1 MGDSPQTVYAQVF
14 GRLEAFEPEGENI
27 TTYLERVELYFAA
40 NNIADDK
47 QTSVLLTVIGTK
59 NYGIIKSLVAP
70 VQPKDKT
77 YTELEAVLK
86 AHFQPKPLLIAERFR
101 FYQRNQAAG
110 ESVLDYVA
118 ELRRLAISCD
128 FGEFLDQ
135 ALRDRFVCGLRTE
148 STQKR
153 LLTERDL
160 TLAKAVELASGMETA
175 AADARELKRPG
186 NNVTNNHVYHTPIT
200 KTYHTPV
207 TKDCHTA
214 AVTKNCHRCGRSD
227 HDGSVCRFKQV
238 KCHRCGKTG
247 HIAPVCR
254 SGSKGHP
261 PFNKGFHKGSYNNKS
276 SHKSKLTHHVD
287 TSEPESKKEI
297 ELPIYTYT
305 VNNLPT
311 KPIRV
316 DVKVAGK
323 LLSMEVDTGAAVS
336 ILSESEFR
344 KKFPRGKLKP
354 SSMLLSTYTK
364 EPMKVIGKFSAEVH
378 YQKQGP
384 FNLDLIIVSGD
395 GPCLLGRSWLEC
407 ISLDWSSIA
416 AIIHNTSLQRV
427 LEENRDVFA
436 EELGTIRPF
445 LAKLAV
451 LKDARP
457 KFHRARP
464 IPFALKSRVEEALD
478 RLEADDV
485 LEKVSHS
492 EWAAPIVAVP
502 KRDGS
507 IRVCGDYK
515 VTVNPVLEVDQYP
528 LPRPEDLFA
537 TLAGG
542 KKFTTLDLS
551 HAYNQLTLDPE
562 SQKYVVVNTHRG
574 LYRYKRLP
582 FGIASAPA
590 QFQRVMDQI
599 LQGMN
604 HVTCYLDDILITG
617 STIDEHL
624 SNLTEVLRRLKEHGV
639 RLKREKCQFLR
650 DSVEYLGHLID
661 ADGLHTTDSKLKAIN
676 EAPSPTNTQE
686 LRAFLGLLN
695 YYGRFIPNRA
705 TLSQPLNTLLCKD
718 HHWRWTERCERAFQQ
733 LKKTLVSSSFLTH
746 YNPNL
751 PLKLAG
757 DASAYGVGAVIS
769 HTMDDG
775 TEQPI
780 AFGSRTLS
788 KSEQNYSQIEKEA
801 LSLIYGVRKFHSY
814 LLGRK
819 FTLVT
824 DHKPLTYILG
834 PKRGIPP
841 LAAARLQRWA
851 LILAAYN
858 YNIEYRPTG
867 AHANADSLSKLP
879 LKSERSRVTL
889 DEPAVFNV
897 SQLESLPV
905 TAKQLQAA
913 TRTDP
918 TLSKVLRCMR
928 EGWPKQSSKELHP
941 YWSRRL
947 ELTVEGGCILWGI
960 RAIVPQKLRERLLK
974 ELHRDHPGISRMK
987 MVARSYIWWPGLDQA
1002 IEDLVKSCVSCQSVK
1017 HAPSVAPLQPWIW
1030 PNQPWKRVHLDF
1042 AGPFQGAM
1050 FLLAVDAHSKWPEV
1064 HIMKDTTTTKTI
1076 DVLRNIF
1083 SSYGIP
1089 EQLVTDNGPQFIS
1102 DDFAMFVR
1110 MNGIKHIRCA
1120 PYHPAT
1126 NGLVERFVQSLK
1138 AALKASLNSGLP
1150 LHRRVLNFLFT
1161 YRSTP
1166 HTTTGVSPS
1175 SLFLH
1180 RRIRTRL
1187 DLLHPNSESQVLAKQ
1202 AQQKSQHDRRA
1213 QHREFFVGQTVMAR
1227 NLRPGPDWV
1236 PTVVVERLGPL
1247 TYLVE
1252 TSNKLLWKRHLDL
1265 LRELS
1270 MRNSNTEP
1278 QEDTSPNDLEPEV
1291 CSTPTVAIQP
1301 GEPAT
1306 QATTPGNEF
1315 ATTEETPE
1323 LPTVPSRMSQPIPVE
1338 AAGTATEATA
1348 PTEHRYPTRNRQPPD
1363 RLGW

>member
-1 MGDSPQTVYAQVF
+1 M
-14 GRLEAFEPEGENI
+14 
-27 TTYLERVELYFAA
+27 
-40 NNIADDK
+40 
-47 QTSVLLTVIGTK
+47 
-59 NYGIIKSLVAP
+59 
-70 VQPKDKT
+70 
-77 YTELEAVLK
+77 
-86 AHFQPKPLLIAERFR
+86 
-101 FYQRNQAAG
+101 
-110 ESVLDYVA
+110 
-118 ELRRLAISCD
+118 
-128 FGEFLDQ
+128 
-135 ALRDRFVCGLRTE
+135 
-148 STQKR
+148 
-153 LLTERDL
+153 
-160 TLAKAVELASGMETA
+160 
-175 AADARELKRPG
+175 
-186 NNVTNNHVYHTPIT
+186 
-200 KTYHTPV
+200 
-207 TKDCHTA
+207 
-214 AVTKNCHRCGRSD
+214 
-227 HDGSVCRFKQV
+227 
-238 KCHRCGKTG
+238 
-247 HIAPVCR
+247 
-254 SGSKGHP
+254 
-261 PFNKGFHKGSYNNKS
+261 
-276 SHKSKLTHHVD
+276 
-287 TSEPESKKEI
+287 
-297 ELPIYTYT
+297 
-305 VNNLPT
+305 
-311 KPIRV
+311 
-316 DVKVAGK
+316 
-323 LLSMEVDTGAAVS
+323 
-336 ILSESEFR
+336 
-344 KKFPRGKLKP
+344 
-354 SSMLLSTYTK
+354 
-364 EPMKVIGKFSAEVH
+364 
-378 YQKQGP
+378 
-384 FNLDLIIVSGD
+384 
-395 GPCLLGRSWLEC
+395 
-407 ISLDWSSIA
+407 
-416 AIIHNTSLQRV
+416 
-427 LEENRDVFA
+427 
-436 EELGTIRPF
+436 
-445 LAKLAV
+445 
-451 LKDARP
+451 
-457 KFHRARP
+457 
-464 IPFALKSRVEEALD
+464 
-478 RLEADDV
+478 
-485 LEKVSHS
+485 
-492 EWAAPIVAVP
+492 
-502 KRDGS
+502 
-507 IRVCGDYK
+507 
-515 VTVNPVLEVDQYP
+515 NPVLEVDQYP

-551 HAYNQLTLDPE
+551 HAYNQLTLDPK

-617 STIDEHL
+617 STVDEHL

-751 PLKLAG
+751 PLKFAG

-801 LSLIYGVRKFHSY
+801 LSLIFGVRKFHSY

-824 DHKPLTYILG
+824 DHKPLTYILR

-867 AHANADSLSKLP
+867 AHANADSLSRLP

-897 SQLESLPV
+897 SQPESLPV

-1017 HAPSVAPLQPWIW
+1017 HSPSVAPLQPWIW

-1126 NGLVERFVQSLK
+1126 NGLVECFVQSLK

-1187 DLLHPNSESQVLAKQ
+1187 DLLHPNIESQVLAKQ

-1227 NLRPGPDWV
+1227 NLRPGPDRV
-1236 PTVVVERLGPL
+1236 PTVVVERLGSL

-1252 TSNKLLWKRHLDL
+1252 TSNKLLWKRHIDL

-1306 QATTPGNEF
+1306 QATTPGNEL

-1348 PTEHRYPTRNRQPPD
+1348 PTNIGTQLEIDNLQTD
-1363 RLGW
+1363 

>member
-1 MGDSPQTVYAQVF
+1 M
-14 GRLEAFEPEGENI
+14 
-27 TTYLERVELYFAA
+27 
-40 NNIADDK
+40 
-47 QTSVLLTVIGTK
+47 
-59 NYGIIKSLVAP
+59 
-70 VQPKDKT
+70 
-77 YTELEAVLK
+77 
-86 AHFQPKPLLIAERFR
+86 
-101 FYQRNQAAG
+101 
-110 ESVLDYVA
+110 
-118 ELRRLAISCD
+118 
-128 FGEFLDQ
+128 
-135 ALRDRFVCGLRTE
+135 
-148 STQKR
+148 
-153 LLTERDL
+153 
-160 TLAKAVELASGMETA
+160 
-175 AADARELKRPG
+175 
-186 NNVTNNHVYHTPIT
+186 
-200 KTYHTPV
+200 
-207 TKDCHTA
+207 
-214 AVTKNCHRCGRSD
+214 
-227 HDGSVCRFKQV
+227 
-238 KCHRCGKTG
+238 
-247 HIAPVCR
+247 
-254 SGSKGHP
+254 
-261 PFNKGFHKGSYNNKS
+261 
-276 SHKSKLTHHVD
+276 
-287 TSEPESKKEI
+287 
-297 ELPIYTYT
+297 
-305 VNNLPT
+305 
-311 KPIRV
+311 
-316 DVKVAGK
+316 
-323 LLSMEVDTGAAVS
+323 
-336 ILSESEFR
+336 
-344 KKFPRGKLKP
+344 
-354 SSMLLSTYTK
+354 
-364 EPMKVIGKFSAEVH
+364 
-378 YQKQGP
+378 
-384 FNLDLIIVSGD
+384 
-395 GPCLLGRSWLEC
+395 
-407 ISLDWSSIA
+407 
-416 AIIHNTSLQRV
+416 
-427 LEENRDVFA
+427 
-436 EELGTIRPF
+436 
-445 LAKLAV
+445 
-451 LKDARP
+451 
-457 KFHRARP
+457 
-464 IPFALKSRVEEALD
+464 
-478 RLEADDV
+478 
-485 LEKVSHS
+485 
-492 EWAAPIVAVP
+492 
-502 KRDGS
+502 
-507 IRVCGDYK
+507 
-515 VTVNPVLEVDQYP
+515 DQYP

-661 ADGLHTTDSKLKAIN
+661 ADGTDSKLKAIN

-705 TLSQPLNTLLCKD
+705 ILSQPLNTLLCKD

-757 DASAYGVGAVIS
+757 DASAYEVGAVIS

-801 LSLIYGVRKFHSY
+801 LSLIYGVLKFHSY

-851 LILAAYN
+851 LILAA
-858 YNIEYRPTG
+858 
-867 AHANADSLSKLP
+867 
-879 LKSERSRVTL
+879 ERSRVTL

-1050 FLLAVDAHSKWPEV
+1050 LLLAVDAHSKWPEV

-1083 SSYGIP
+1083 I
-1089 EQLVTDNGPQFIS
+1089 
-1102 DDFAMFVR
+1102 
-1110 MNGIKHIRCA
+1110 
-1120 PYHPAT
+1120 
-1126 NGLVERFVQSLK
+1126 
-1138 AALKASLNSGLP
+1138 
-1150 LHRRVLNFLFT
+1150 
-1161 YRSTP
+1161 
-1166 HTTTGVSPS
+1166 
-1175 SLFLH
+1175 
-1180 RRIRTRL
+1180 
-1187 DLLHPNSESQVLAKQ
+1187 
-1202 AQQKSQHDRRA
+1202 
-1213 QHREFFVGQTVMAR
+1213 
-1227 NLRPGPDWV
+1227 W
-1236 PTVVVERLGPL
+1236 
-1247 TYLVE
+1247 
-1252 TSNKLLWKRHLDL
+1252 
-1265 LRELS
+1265 
-1270 MRNSNTEP
+1270 
-1278 QEDTSPNDLEPEV
+1278 DT
-1291 CSTPTVAIQP
+1291 
-1301 GEPAT
+1301 
-1306 QATTPGNEF
+1306 
-1315 ATTEETPE
+1315 
-1323 LPTVPSRMSQPIPVE
+1323 
-1338 AAGTATEATA
+1338 
-1348 PTEHRYPTRNRQPPD
+1348 
-1363 RLGW
+1363 

>member
-1 MGDSPQTVYAQVF
+1 M
-14 GRLEAFEPEGENI
+14 
-27 TTYLERVELYFAA
+27 
-40 NNIADDK
+40 
-47 QTSVLLTVIGTK
+47 
-59 NYGIIKSLVAP
+59 
-70 VQPKDKT
+70 
-77 YTELEAVLK
+77 
-86 AHFQPKPLLIAERFR
+86 
-101 FYQRNQAAG
+101 
-110 ESVLDYVA
+110 
-118 ELRRLAISCD
+118 
-128 FGEFLDQ
+128 
-135 ALRDRFVCGLRTE
+135 
-148 STQKR
+148 
-153 LLTERDL
+153 
-160 TLAKAVELASGMETA
+160 
-175 AADARELKRPG
+175 
-186 NNVTNNHVYHTPIT
+186 
-200 KTYHTPV
+200 
-207 TKDCHTA
+207 
-214 AVTKNCHRCGRSD
+214 
-227 HDGSVCRFKQV
+227 
-238 KCHRCGKTG
+238 
-247 HIAPVCR
+247 
-254 SGSKGHP
+254 
-261 PFNKGFHKGSYNNKS
+261 
-276 SHKSKLTHHVD
+276 
-287 TSEPESKKEI
+287 
-297 ELPIYTYT
+297 
-305 VNNLPT
+305 
-311 KPIRV
+311 
-316 DVKVAGK
+316 
-323 LLSMEVDTGAAVS
+323 
-336 ILSESEFR
+336 
-344 KKFPRGKLKP
+344 
-354 SSMLLSTYTK
+354 
-364 EPMKVIGKFSAEVH
+364 
-378 YQKQGP
+378 
-384 FNLDLIIVSGD
+384 
-395 GPCLLGRSWLEC
+395 
-407 ISLDWSSIA
+407 
-416 AIIHNTSLQRV
+416 
-427 LEENRDVFA
+427 
-436 EELGTIRPF
+436 
-445 LAKLAV
+445 
-451 LKDARP
+451 
-457 KFHRARP
+457 
-464 IPFALKSRVEEALD
+464 
-478 RLEADDV
+478 
-485 LEKVSHS
+485 
-492 EWAAPIVAVP
+492 
-502 KRDGS
+502 
-507 IRVCGDYK
+507 
-515 VTVNPVLEVDQYP
+515 
-528 LPRPEDLFA
+528 
-537 TLAGG
+537 
-542 KKFTTLDLS
+542 
-551 HAYNQLTLDPE
+551 
-562 SQKYVVVNTHRG
+562 
-574 LYRYKRLP
+574 
-582 FGIASAPA
+582 
-590 QFQRVMDQI
+590 
-599 LQGMN
+599 
-604 HVTCYLDDILITG
+604 
-617 STIDEHL
+617 
-624 SNLTEVLRRLKEHGV
+624 
-639 RLKREKCQFLR
+639 KREKCQFLR

-676 EAPSPTNTQE
+676 EAPSPTNSQE

-841 LAAARLQRWA
+841 LSAARLQRWA

-867 AHANADSLSKLP
+867 AHANADSLSRLP

-974 ELHRDHPGISRMK
+974 ELHRDHPGISCMK

-1247 TYLVE
+1247 TYLVK
-1252 TSNKLLWKRHLDL
+1252 TSNKLLWKRHIDL

-1291 CSTPTVAIQP
+1291 CSTPTVVIQP
-1301 GEPAT
+1301 
-1306 QATTPGNEF
+1306 
-1315 ATTEETPE
+1315 
-1323 LPTVPSRMSQPIPVE
+1323 
-1338 AAGTATEATA
+1338 
-1348 PTEHRYPTRNRQPPD
+1348 
-1363 RLGW
+1363 